1 MTDKNLILNND
12 FEDSFEKSLKSLGYL
27 FPTTE
32 DEVKLFEENNI
43 IEETP
48 QSYCN
53 ASELLKKT
61 KTTSSVRQ
69 TKHIHLDFS
78 VENLARA
85 ARNGIG
91 ISDDILKKMKSDRD
105 KAEND
110 QK

>member
-1 MTDKNLILNND
+1 MTDKNLILNNS
-12 FEDSFEKSLKSLGYL
+12 FEDSFEKLLKSLGYL
-27 FPTTE
+27 FPTNE

-48 QSYCN
+48 QSYSN
-53 ASELLKKT
+53 ASELLKKS
-61 KTTSSVRQ
+61 KTTSFTRQ
-69 TKHIHLDFS
+69 IKHLHLDSS

-85 ARNGIG
+85 ARNGFLIP
-91 ISDDILKKMKSDRD
+91 DDILKKMKSDRN

>member
-32 DEVKLFEENNI
+32 DEVKLFEDNNI
-43 IEETP
+43 IEEIP
-48 QSYCN
+48 QSYCS
-53 ASELLKKT
+53 ASELLKKF

-69 TKHIHLDFS
+69 TKHLHLES
-78 VENLARA
+78 SIENLARA
-85 ARNGIG
+85 ARNGTG